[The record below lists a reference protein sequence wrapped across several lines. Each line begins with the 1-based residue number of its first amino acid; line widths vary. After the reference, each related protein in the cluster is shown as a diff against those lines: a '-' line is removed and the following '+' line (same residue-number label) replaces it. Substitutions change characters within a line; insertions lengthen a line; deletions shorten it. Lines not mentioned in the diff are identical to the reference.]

1 MPSGAPP
8 TPDEAIRL
16 SAIAQAWDIQLDS
29 LTTKRQATFAA
40 QERALTEYAVSRG
53 VLNAAHAAGVRY
65 ETVETWRR
73 ENTLR
78 FRDRWSEADRAF
90 LASIEKRITG
100 RIDDPTGNR
109 GSDVLLMFWA
119 KAHAPELYRELP
131 AMDDATAK
139 ETLAQLRKLSKTAHS
154 SRKKALDSHER

>member
-1 MPSGAPP
+1 MPAGAPP
-8 TPDEAIRL
+8 TQDEAITL
-16 SAIAQAWDIQLDS
+16 SAIALEWDIQWDS

-40 QERALTEYAVSRG
+40 QERALAEYAVSRG
-53 VLNAAHAAGVRY
+53 VLNAAHAAGVHY
-65 ETVETWRR
+65 ETVEAWRR
-73 ENTLR
+73 DNVLR
-78 FRDRWSEADRAF
+78 FRERLAEANLAF

-131 AMDDATAK
+131 AMDDEVAK
-139 ETLAQLRKLSKTAHS
+139 ETLTQLRKLSRQAHANGK
-154 SRKKALDSHER
+154 RL